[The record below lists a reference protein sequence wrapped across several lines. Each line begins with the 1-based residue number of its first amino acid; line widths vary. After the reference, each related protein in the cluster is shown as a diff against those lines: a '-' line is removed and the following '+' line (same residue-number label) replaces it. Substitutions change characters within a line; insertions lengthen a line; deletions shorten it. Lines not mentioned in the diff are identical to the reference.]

1 MATEIAKAYV
11 QIIPSAKGISGAISK
26 EMGGE
31 AASAGKSAGS
41 SFGSN
46 LVGTVGKVVAAAG
59 VGKML
64 KDAVNEAGNLQQSFG
79 GLETIYGDAAAAAKD
94 YAAQAAEAGISSNEF
109 AEQAVSFGAALR
121 QAYGGDTSKAIDAA
135 NKAILD
141 MTDNAAKMGTP
152 IESIQMA
159 YQGFARG
166 QYQLLDNLKI
176 GYGGTRSEMLRLL
189 ADAEKISGVEY
200 NIDNLGD
207 VYDAIHVIQGELGLT
222 GVAAEE
228 AKSTLSGSFQAMTA
242 AAKNLMGNLAL
253 GEDITQEL
261 DVLTKTFFN
270 WARNLLPLVGN
281 VLKGLPQLIKNLL
294 SGAIGALNIGAQNAP
309 GIVQAGIDIVTGIA
323 QAIIGALPYL
333 AESAINI
340 VLALGQALLT
350 TDWGEVGRNLI
361 SGIKD
366 SMSVAAGEIFGS
378 DQSII
383 TAVGQSITNG
393 LPQLLQNGVQLISNL
408 ANGILQGLPTVITNI
423 GNVMTQL
430 LNFIL
435 QQAPTILEN
444 GAQLIVNFAQG
455 FIKSLP
461 SIASAVGQIIVKFTA
476 TIAQNLPRIL
486 QSGIQIIAKL
496 AAGIIQAI
504 PELAGKIPTV
514 IQAIVSEFAKYNWGD
529 IGINIIKGI
538 ANGILSGVGIIVDA
552 AVNAAKAAFDAAKG
566 ALGIESPSKL
576 GFWLGKMFDV
586 GIAKGIIGNVI
597 GVRQAARDV
606 AQEMGIASGTVATS
620 AMLSTS
626 SARSGSGSTE
636 RLLSLLERYLPMI
649 AKGMHIDGQSLVTA
663 LDTALGMETF

>member
-1 MATEIAKAYV
+1 MATEIAKAFV
-11 QIIPSAKGISGAISK
+11 QIVPSAKGISGAISK
-26 EMGGE
+26 EIGGE

-41 SFGSN
+41 SLGSN
-46 LVGTVGKVVAAAG
+46 LVGSLGKVVAAAG
-59 VGKML
+59 IGKML
-64 KDAVNEAGNLQQSFG
+64 KDTVDEAGNLQQSFG
-79 GLETIYGDAAAAAKD
+79 GLETIYGEAAAAAKD

-121 QAYGGDTSKAIDAA
+121 QAYGGDTAKAIDAA
-135 NKAILD
+135 NVAILD

-166 QYQLLDNLKI
+166 QYQLLDNLKL
-176 GYGGTRSEMLRLL
+176 GYGGTKSEMERLL

-200 NIDNLGD
+200 NLDNLGD

-253 GEDITQEL
+253 GEDITTEL
-261 DVLTKTFFN
+261 DVLTKSFFN

-340 VLALGQALLT
+340 VVALGQALLT

-366 SMSVAAGEIFGS
+366 SMSLAAGEIFGS
-378 DQSII
+378 DDSII
-383 TAVGQSITNG
+383 TALGQSITKG
-393 LPQLLQNGVQLISNL
+393 LPQFLQNGVQLISNL

-423 GNVMTQL
+423 GNITTRL
-430 LNFIL
+430 ADFIL

-455 FIKSLP
+455 FAKSLP

-476 TIAQNLPRIL
+476 TIAQNLPKIL
-486 QSGIQIIAKL
+486 QSGIQLLGKL

-504 PELAGKIPTV
+504 PDLVGKLPTV
-514 IQAIVSEFAKYNWGD
+514 IQAIVTEFAKYNWGE
-529 IGINIIKGI
+529 IGIQLLKGI
-538 ANGILSGVGIIVDA
+538 ANGIIAGAKLIIDA
-552 AVNAAKAAFDAAKG
+552 AVNAAKSAFNAAKD

-576 GFWLGKMFDV
+576 GIWLGEMFDA
-586 GIAKGIIGNVI
+586 GIAKGIIGNVL
-597 GVRQAARDV
+597 GVRKAARDV
-606 AQEMGIASGTVATS
+606 AQEMGIASGIATTS
-620 AMLSTS
+620 AMLSAS
-626 SARSGSGSTE
+626 STRRGSGSVE
-636 RLLSLLERYLPMI
+636 RLMVLLERYLPLI

-663 LDTALGMETF
+663 FDTALGMETF